1 MVTIDDLIKI
11 VATYNFEGI
20 EMIKKAYYLAEELHK
35 GQYRQSG
42 EPYIIHPLSV
52 AIIIAELYGDTDTI
66 CAALLHDTI
75 EDVEDFTK
83 EDIVSDFNMDVA
95 NLVDG
100 VTKLKKMNF
109 SSKQLCN
116 DANTRKI
123 ITSMRTDVRTIIL
136 KLADRLHNMRTLEFK
151 KPFKQKENALET
163 SEIFVP
169 LANFIG
175 AYRIKCELS
184 DLSLKYLDPDMYKA
198 IEERKIIIEE
208 EYKPVIEEMLYKIKA
223 ILQNKNIDNEIKI
236 RTKNI
241 YGIYKDIFKKYDV
254 KDIKDLTFNDIH
266 DLFVFKVM
274 VREIDDCYR
283 MLYLVHNEYRPNHE
297 KFKDYI
303 CNPKP
308 NFYRSL
314 HTTVFGPGERLVQTQ
329 IRTFD
334 MDKVASFGLPAYWDI
349 YKGDVRKKMQNELKN
364 KIQGYNSLKEIDS
377 MFEDN
382 QEFVN
387 QAKFELFSEKVYVYT
402 PSGEIIELPK
412 GSTVIDFAYRIHT
425 QVGNKIEKVMVN
437 EEEVSL
443 DYILQNNDRVKVIT
457 SEMSKGPQE
466 WWLPLA
472 ITSYARRRIKD
483 NCRR

>member
-1 MVTIDDLIKI
+1 MVNIEDLIKI

-20 EMIKKAYYLAEELHK
+20 EKIKKAYNLAEELHR
-35 GQYRQSG
+35 GQFRQSG

-75 EDVEDFTK
+75 EDVEEFTK
-83 EDIVSDFNMDVA
+83 DDIVREFNEVVA
-95 NLVDG
+95 DLVDG

-109 SSKQLCN
+109 SSKKLCN

-123 ITSMRTDVRTIIL
+123 ITSMTTDVRTIIL

-175 AYRIKCELS
+175 AYRIKCELE

-198 IEERKIIIEE
+198 IEERMLIIEE
-208 EYKPVIEEMLYKIKA
+208 DYKPIIEEMLFKIKA
-223 ILQNKNIDNEIKI
+223 ILSNKELDNEIKI

-241 YGIYKDIFKKYDV
+241 YGIYHDIFKKYNL

-266 DLFVFKVM
+266 DLFVFKIM
-274 VREIDDCYR
+274 VKEIDDCYR
-283 MLYLVHNEYRPNHE
+283 MLYLVHNEYKPMNH

-314 HTTVFGPGERLVQTQ
+314 HTTVFGPGERLIQTQ
-329 IRTFD
+329 IRTFE
-334 MDKVASFGLPAYWDI
+334 MDKIASFGLTAYWDI
-349 YKGDVRKKMQNELKN
+349 YKGDAREVMQNELKE
-364 KIQGYNSLKEIDS
+364 KIQGYNSLTEIDS

-387 QAKFELFSEKVYVYT
+387 QAKCELFGEKVYVYT
-402 PSGEIIELPK
+402 PSGETLEFPK
-412 GSTVIDFAYRIHT
+412 GSSVIDFAYRIHT
-425 QVGNKIEKVMVN
+425 KIGNSIEKVIVN
-437 EEEVSL
+437 DEEVTL
-443 DYILQNNDRVKVIT
+443 DYRLQNKDRVKIIT
-457 SEMSKGPQE
+457 NENAKGPQE
-466 WWLPLA
+466 WWLKLVS
-472 ITSYARRRIKD
+472 TSYARRRIKD
-483 NCRR
+483 YCRR